1 MMSLTL
7 AKPCPEVNLPLW
19 HPVPNSEPRWYA
31 ACTQP
36 RHEKTVA
43 KFLAAKHIESY
54 LPLHRKVCS
63 WNGRRAEVDLPLF
76 PGYVFVKLP
85 LEQRIKVLESPS
97 VRSFV
102 SFSGK
107 PAALP
112 DEEIEALKAS
122 LALRCAEPY
131 PFLQTGR
138 RVRIAYGP
146 LQGLQGKI
154 LRRKG
159 KLRMIV
165 SVDFLQRSIAV
176 DLEPADLLLAA

>member
-1 MMSLTL
+1 MSLTL
-7 AKPCPEVNLPLW
+7 AKPCPEPNPGPWLLTA
-19 HPVPNSEPRWYA
+19 NSEARWYA

-43 KFLAAKHIESY
+43 KFLAWRQVETY
-54 LPLHRKVCS
+54 LPLHRKIQS

-76 PGYVFVKLP
+76 PGYVFVRIP
-85 LEQRIKVLESPS
+85 MEHRIKVLETPS

-102 SFSGK
+102 NFSGK
-107 PAALP
+107 PAVLP
-112 DEEIEALKAS
+112 DHEIEALKSS
-122 LALRCAEPY
+122 LAVRCAEPY
-131 PFLQTGR
+131 PFLQAGK
-138 RVRIAYGP
+138 RVRIAHGP
-146 LQGLQGKI
+146 LQGLQGTI

-176 DLEPADLLLAA
+176 DLEPADLRLAA